1 MNAKHATRTPSHL
14 PHNLREN
21 PRQERLPPERVM
33 ATWIHIKA
41 EEFPLGAEQRGGVVD
56 IPFKI
61 PFVRPY
67 LQICGRAIL
76 SASLV
81 KPCAAVPPQR
91 GRLRDGSRHEVGV
104 PHTGEQGKQ
113 PSHALPH
120 NNHRRIAPIPQQ
132 AQRPLDEG
140 TPSIRVAGVIELSL
154 LGATGFD
161 KHRMDRH
168 RHFLQG
174 ADQWILIHPGLP
186 VKNNQPR
193 SRRNIIHRF
202 PGPGGE
208 FCPIHR
214 AHNLS
219 FLNPLRIP
227 RQNRPV
233 SVPPTRHS
241 QPRIT

>member
-1 MNAKHATRTPSHL
+1 
-14 PHNLREN
+14 
-21 PRQERLPPERVM
+21 M
-33 ATWIHIKA
+33 ATWINIKA

-67 LQICGRAIL
+67 LQICRRTVL

-81 KPCAAVPPQR
+81 KPCATVPPQR
-91 GRLRDGSRHEVGV
+91 GRLRNGRRHKVGV
-104 PHTGEQGKQ
+104 PHTGEQGTQ

-120 NNHRRIAPIPQQ
+120 NNHRCITPVPQQ
-132 AQRPLDEG
+132 PQRPLDEG
-140 TPSIRVAGVIELSL
+140 TASIRVAGVIELSL

-168 RHFLQG
+168 RHVMQG
-174 ADQWILIHPGLP
+174 FGQRVLIHPGLP

-193 SRRNIIHRF
+193 SRRNIIRRF
-202 PGPGGE
+202 PGPRGE
-208 FCPIHR
+208 LCPIRR
-214 AHNLS
+214 AHNVS
-219 FLNPLRIP
+219 NLNPLRIP

-233 SVPPTRHS
+233 SVPPARHS
-241 QPRIT
+241 QPRVT